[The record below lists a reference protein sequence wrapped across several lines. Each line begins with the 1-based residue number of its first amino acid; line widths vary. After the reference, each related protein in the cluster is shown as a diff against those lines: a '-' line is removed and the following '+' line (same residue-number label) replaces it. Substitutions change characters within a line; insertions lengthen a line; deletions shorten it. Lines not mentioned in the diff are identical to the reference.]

1 MKQIKSKK
9 FQRGLTLL
17 QIMIIVAIIGILAEM
32 ALPTYEDYVA
42 QEQATKQ

>member
-32 ALPTYEDYVA
+32 ALTTYEDYVA